1 MSKGTSKAMNQE
13 RLMTVLVGPHVSEKS
28 SLVAEKYNQIC
39 FKVRRDST
47 KKEIAQAVEMMFE
60 VKVENVQVSN
70 VRGKIKRFG
79 QTLGKR
85 ADWKKAY
92 VTLAE
97 GHDIDFLGA
106 E

>member
-1 MSKGTSKAMNQE
+1 MSAAAHQE
-13 RLMTVLVGPHVSEKS
+13 RLMTVLQGPHFSEKS
-28 SLVAEKYNQIC
+28 TRAAELSNQVV
-39 FKVRRDST
+39 FKIRVDATKAEVR
-47 KKEIAQAVEMMFE
+47 QAVELLFD
-60 VKVENVQVSN
+60 VKVENVQVVN
-70 VRGKIKRFG
+70 CRGKIKRFG

-97 GHDIDFLGA
+97 GHDIDFVGA